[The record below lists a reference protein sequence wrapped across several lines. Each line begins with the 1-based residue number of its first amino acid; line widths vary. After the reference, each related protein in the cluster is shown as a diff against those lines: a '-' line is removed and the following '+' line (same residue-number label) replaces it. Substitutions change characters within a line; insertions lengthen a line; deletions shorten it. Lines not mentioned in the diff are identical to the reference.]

1 MPAIAG
7 HNSRVRIWPHK
18 QGFNQGNDGSSGVND
33 YIDMFATRW
42 QLTYRTEAL
51 DATTFEAPRVPFV
64 TPMMTYTA
72 GVTDIEFTIDA
83 LWDTDGIGGNPYGF
97 PDLRPGTRPV
107 IDLYIKKGPNDV
119 TDPVAPVFNE
129 NIGGTPGMS
138 GSGDPIAQVFRM
150 VAVISD
156 CTTDSEVRG
165 LVKYTISGSAD
176 PYILEY
182 NEQENHSFPGEYWS
196 TGIWLPSFKADYDAG
211 PAFSS
216 QNMFWTE
223 ATPASHAAP
232 SVSGVASVKPNLKP
246 AFFSGEAPKDISG
259 SKESQAKK
267 EEPKKEEPKKE
278 NPKPASPPSPPPAS
292 T

>member
-18 QGFNQGNDGSSGVND
+18 QGFNQGNDGSTGVDD

-42 QLTYRTEAL
+42 QLTYRTEAI

-72 GVTDIEFTIDA
+72 GITDIEFTIDA
-83 LWDTDGIGGNPYGF
+83 LWDTDKISGNPYGF

-107 IDLYIKKGPNDV
+107 IDLYIKKGPNDE
-119 TDPVAPVFNE
+119 TAATMPLDA
-129 NIGGTPGMS
+129 TPGMS

-176 PYILEY
+176 PYILEAGELE
-182 NEQENHSFPGEYWS
+182 NESFEGEYWS
-196 TGIWLPSFKADYDAG
+196 TGIWLPSFLNNYDRG

-216 QNMFWTE
+216 QNQYWTE
-223 ATPASHAAP
+223 ASPGQHAQPNVTGNP
-232 SVSGVASVKPNLKP
+232 SIKPNLVP
-246 AFFSGEAPKDISG
+246 NLFSGTGPNSVFQSG
-259 SKESQAKK
+259 RTPTKEKK
-267 EEPKKEEPKKE
+267 PEEKKKPERTDKVEKPD
-278 NPKPASPPSPPPAS
+278 NPTPPPAS
-292 T
+292 L

>member
-18 QGFNQGNDGSSGVND
+18 QGFNQGNDGSTGVND
-33 YIDMFATRW
+33 YVDMFATRW
-42 QLTYRTEAL
+42 QLTYRTEAI

-72 GVTDIEFTIDA
+72 GITDIEFTIDA
-83 LWDTDGIGGNPYGF
+83 LWDTDGVGGNPFGF

-107 IDLYIKKGPNDV
+107 IDLYIKKGPND
-119 TDPVAPVFNE
+119 TMAATAPANA
-129 NIGGTPGMS
+129 TPGMS
-138 GSGDPIAQVFRM
+138 GSGDPVAQVFRM

-182 NEQENHSFPGEYWS
+182 NEIENESFNGEYWS
-196 TGIWLPSFKADYDAG
+196 TGIWLPSFLASYDRG

-216 QNMFWTE
+216 QNMYWTE
-223 ATPASHAAP
+223 ATPGNHAEP
-232 SVSGVASVKPNLKP
+232 GTSGVQSVKPNLKP
-246 AFFSGEAPKDISG
+246 AVFSGTNPSQTAASVPPSG
-259 SKESQAKK
+259 SSKPKEAKAP
-267 EEPKKEEPKKE
+267 EKKDPE
-278 NPKPASPPSPPPAS
+278 KPANPTPPPAS
-292 T
+292 L

>member
-18 QGFNQGNDGSSGVND
+18 QGFNQGNDGSSYTDSFV
-33 YIDMFATRW
+33 DMFATRW
-42 QLTYRTEAL
+42 QLTYRTEAI

-72 GVTDIEFTIDA
+72 GITDIEFTIDA
-83 LWDTDGIGGNPYGF
+83 LWDTDNISGNPYGF
-97 PDLRPGTRPV
+97 PDLRPGSRPV

-119 TDPVAPVFNE
+119 TAATMPAAA
-129 NIGGTPGMS
+129 TPGHQ

-176 PYILEY
+176 PYILETVDM
-182 NEQENHSFPGEYWS
+182 ENVSLPGEYWS
-196 TGIWLPSFKADYDAG
+196 TGIWLPSFPTDYEQG

-216 QNMFWTE
+216 QNAYWTE
-223 ATPASHAAP
+223 ATDGQSAAP
-232 SVSGVASVKPNLKP
+232 ATTGATSVQPNLKP
-246 AFFSGEAPKDISG
+246 SAFSGQNP
-259 SKESQAKK
+259 QA
-267 EEPKKEEPKKE
+267 EPKTMAKEREEFLKKQE
-278 NPKPASPPSPPPAS
+278 KPSAPAEQKPTPPPAS
-292 T
+292 